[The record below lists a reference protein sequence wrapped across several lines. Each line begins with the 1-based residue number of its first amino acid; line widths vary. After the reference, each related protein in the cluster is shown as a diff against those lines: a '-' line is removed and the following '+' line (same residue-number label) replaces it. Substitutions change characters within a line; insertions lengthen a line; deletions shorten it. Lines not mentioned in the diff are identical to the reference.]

1 MKLNQKRRFRRR
13 FFLAFLCAHYHSSK
27 VQKDERTLNDFLQKE
42 GVTFISAKKMYFDIL
57 SEQFDLCKIDKSYAV
72 TDALIEFVEKCEP
85 ITDILP
91 ELFKVII
98 SEILVDEV
106 GHISIRFTNDAVIKQ
121 MKEV

>member
-1 MKLNQKRRFRRR
+1 M
-13 FFLAFLCAHYHSSK
+13 
-27 VQKDERTLNDFLQKE
+27 QKDERTLNDFLQKE

-106 GHISIRFTNDAVIKQ
+106 GHVSIRFTNDAVIKQ